1 MSSKWCS
8 NCQQIVTTN
17 TVPKFCCWCG
27 KDLGI
32 EPILPEFKTL
42 EERERI
48 IAGMRK
54 PAQLKLF

>member
-1 MSSKWCS
+1 
-8 NCQQIVTTN
+8 
-17 TVPKFCCWCG
+17 VPKFCCWCG
-27 KDLGI
+27 KDLGT

>member
-1 MSSKWCS
+1 MTSKWCS

-27 KDLGI
+27 KDLKA
-32 EPILPEFKTL
+32 EPILPEFKTW